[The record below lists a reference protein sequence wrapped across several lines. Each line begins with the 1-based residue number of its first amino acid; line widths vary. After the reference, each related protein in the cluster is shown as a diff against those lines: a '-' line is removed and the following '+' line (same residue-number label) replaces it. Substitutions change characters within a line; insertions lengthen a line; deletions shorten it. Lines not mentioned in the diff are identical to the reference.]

1 MVQLI
6 FTNYH
11 CVTGL
16 APRRFICFDGISSPD
31 CKKLGVARIEPTT
44 AKYCDDDG
52 VLLLDGCQQGGGGAA
67 GVGPLHVAVLYGY
80 QQSPV
85 TCLSA
90 GHQLLDWPGIRG
102 QVIMKTSQSYLQS
115 SQYSQ
120 SCLDRHTC
128 TATIC
133 QHFSIFSLKQLPG
146 LHLWFSEVGQAR
158 SGRTHSWGGMVGLVR
173 CRGESGLE
181 GADLQLGR
189 WCVLNSVGPGQEW
202 NVSVLCV
209 VQQLV
214 GPGEESQVA
223 GGGSDQ
229 QWVRPGVDGRTAG
242 CLLYGMQGW
251 ASLQRI
257 GQQLGLV
264 VISSGSDQE
273 WMGALLGVYCM
284 VCRVG
289 QACRGLV
296 NSWG

>member
-1 MVQLI
+1 MVQSI

-31 CKKLGVARIEPTT
+31 CKKLGVARIVPTT
-44 AKYCDDDG
+44 AKYFDDG
-52 VLLLDGCQQGGGGAA
+52 VLWLDSCQQGDGGAA

-85 TCLSA
+85 TCLSV

-189 WCVLNSVGPGQEW
+189 WCVLNSVGPCQEW
-202 NVSVLCV
+202 NVSVLCSNWSGLERKVKLLV
-209 VQQLV
+209 V
-214 GPGEESQVA
+214 
-223 GGGSDQ
+223 
-229 QWVRPGVDGRTAG
+229 
-242 CLLYGMQGW
+242 
-251 ASLQRI
+251 
-257 GQQLGLV
+257 V